1 MHAAPLR
8 SPAGGGAR
16 RIPGPGRGGRRRLL
30 PVLAV
35 LCGGIWPA
43 TAATADEAAA
53 QAHRIELEALTGDV
67 WLHTSFRDLEGYPRF
82 SSNGLVVAI
91 EDGAI
96 VIDTAWTEA
105 QTIQLLDWTEANV
118 GPVRAVYVT
127 HWHIDRTAGLA
138 EVHRRGIPSF
148 GGRRTRALALAN
160 GSMAPRRSVP
170 DHQPLAQG
178 GVRGELFYP
187 GAGHT
192 TDNMVV
198 WLDDARILFGGC
210 LVKSASDGGLG
221 YIDDADLTAWDGS
234 LARVGERYPEALL
247 IVPGHGKPGDLGLID
262 HSIALI
268 ESHRA
273 ADAAP

>member
-1 MHAAPLR
+1 LTAAPAAEA
-8 SPAGGGAR
+8 PA
-16 RIPGPGRGGRRRLL
+16 
-30 PVLAV
+30 
-35 LCGGIWPA
+35 
-43 TAATADEAAA
+43 E
-53 QAHRIELEALTGDV
+53 HRIEIEALTGDV

-82 SSNGLVVAI
+82 SSNGLVVAT
-91 EDGAI
+91 EDGAV

-118 GPVRAVYVT
+118 GAVRAVYVT

-160 GSMAPRRSVP
+160 GSMAPQRSVP
-170 DHQPLAQG
+170 DRQPLAPA

-192 TDNMVV
+192 TDNAVV

-221 YIDDADLTAWDGS
+221 YTDDADLGAWDGT
-234 LARVGERYPEALL
+234 LARVAERYPGALVV
-247 IVPGHGKPGDLGLID
+247 VPGHGAPGDLGLID
-262 HSIALI
+262 HSMALV
-268 ESHRA
+268 EAHRA
-273 ADAAP
+273 AAAAAR